1 MQSSKKKPLQSCGP
15 VRRSQTMRSGYVSFL
30 RQVISHLPRSWT
42 QQSSQRCLPASCV
55 SVWDLCVSHIMF
67 HMSPG
72 KHQGAANAL
81 SRAPAS
87 TPERV
92 VCRASRS
99 IYNSGNSQSTCHSH
113 KTTRNLRGTE
123 GGWRMQPS
131 TSSLL
136 AWVAWLRLIS
146 HSFTH
151 TGKEEATS
159 LFYMTYSCM
168 MTA

>member
-1 MQSSKKKPLQSCGP
+1 MWASETFSDYALGLRFVLETGHKPLTALLNSTELSKMPPRILRFC
-15 VRRSQTMRSGYVSFL
+15 VRLMRFAYHVPYV
-30 RQVISHLPRSWT
+30 
-42 QQSSQRCLPASCV
+42 
-55 SVWDLCVSHIMF
+55 
-67 HMSPG
+67 PG

-159 LFYMTYSCM
+159 LFYTTYSCM